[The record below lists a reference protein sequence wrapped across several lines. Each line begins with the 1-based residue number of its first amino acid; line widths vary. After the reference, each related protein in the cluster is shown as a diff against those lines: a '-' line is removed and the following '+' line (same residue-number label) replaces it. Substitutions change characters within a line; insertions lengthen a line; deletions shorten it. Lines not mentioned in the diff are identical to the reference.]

1 MTFPPFCVYIC
12 FHVLI
17 HYVSMFI
24 NSTMAIY
31 IESIPN
37 RNSPPAILLRYAK
50 RNGKRIE
57 RKTLANLS
65 KTPAFIV
72 DAIRILLK
80 GGVIVNSLDQAFT
93 VHRSL
98 PHGHVAALVSLASQI
113 GLPRILHRT
122 GSRQRDLALAA
133 IIARIISPASKL
145 ATARALSPETA
156 DSSWALYS
164 SSIPCTAMKCSI
176 CLTGSENGKSG
187 SRKAS
192 PIATCVAAR

>member
-1 MTFPPFCVYIC
+1 
-12 FHVLI
+12 
-17 HYVSMFI
+17 
-24 NSTMAIY
+24 MAIY

-37 RNSPPAILLRYAK
+37 RNSRPAILLRYAK

-72 DAIRILLK
+72 DAIGILLK

-93 VHRSL
+93 VKPL
-98 PHGHVAALVSLASQI
+98 VAARDMSRLSSLWLRRSDCHAFCTE
-113 GLPRILHRT
+113 T

-133 IIARIISPASKL
+133 IIARIISPASSRPASKL

-156 DSSWALYS
+156 DSSLG
-164 SSIPCTAMKCSI
+164 TLLK
-176 CLTGSENGKSG
+176 LDTVHGNEN
-187 SRKAS
+187 
-192 PIATCVAAR
+192 ARYA